1 MFDDLLL
8 KGAESHIVSQANSG
22 TAYVYM
28 YVSVSLQYRTGY
40 WAAACTAVV
49 CTGTLA
55 VWNTDRVGAGFAS
68 QPVSVHILNVLAV
81 CPQISIYW
89 HISAYIELLAV

>member
-55 VWNTDRVGAGFAS
+55 V
-68 QPVSVHILNVLAV
+68 
-81 CPQISIYW
+81 
-89 HISAYIELLAV
+89 